1 MPSYTKA
8 SPDAQPV
15 LVHQTKMEPPKVPAP
30 SAPVSKP
37 ADVRKPA
44 PQATSPAEPKPQE
57 G

>member
-37 ADVRKPA
+37 ADARKPA